1 MRDNTRAS
9 TSAMTSPDPLH
20 ALKEELEEAGRKEA
34 GWLRLA
40 LRLAEDGADAAV
52 VKEAWQRHHAA
63 RARRESLAEY
73 LRLRE
78 ATAQAVAP
86 EQGRAA
92 VQRGDCSILVVDD
105 HAPTRY
111 ATARAL
117 RACGFRTM
125 EGAGGA
131 DALELAPYASGLV
144 LDVHLPD
151 LDGFQVCRLL
161 RERPGTAR
169 LPVIHLSARHVTA
182 ADRATGLAAGADD
195 YFVAPADPLL
205 LARRL
210 DHLLAGRG

>member
-1 MRDNTRAS
+1 
-9 TSAMTSPDPLH
+9 MTSPDPLH

-40 LRLAEDGADAAV
+40 LRLAEDGADASV
-52 VKEAWQRHHAA
+52 VNEAWQRHHAA
-63 RARRESLAEY
+63 RARRESLAGY

-78 ATAQAVAP
+78 ATAQAEASGVKRS
-86 EQGRAA
+86 E
-92 VQRGDCSILVVDD
+92 CSILVVDD
-105 HAPTRY
+105 HAPSRY

-151 LDGFQVCRLL
+151 LDGFQVCRML
-161 RERPGTAR
+161 RERSDTAR

-182 ADRATGLAAGADD
+182 ADRATGLEAGADD
-195 YFVAPADPLL
+195 YFIAPANPLL

-210 DHLLAGRG
+210 DDLLAARG

>member
-1 MRDNTRAS
+1 
-9 TSAMTSPDPLH
+9 MTLPDPLH

-40 LRLAEDGADAAV
+40 LRLAEDGAEASV
-52 VKEAWQRHHAA
+52 VNEAWQRHHAA
-63 RARRESLAEY
+63 RARRESLADY

-78 ATAQAVAP
+78 ASARAEAPAVL
-86 EQGRAA
+86 
-92 VQRGDCSILVVDD
+92 RGECSILVVDD
-105 HAPTRY
+105 HAPSRY

-131 DALELAPYASGLV
+131 DALELAPYACGLV

-151 LDGFQVCRLL
+151 LDGFQVCRML
-161 RERPGTAR
+161 RERVDTAR

-182 ADRATGLAAGADD
+182 ADRATGLEAGADD
-195 YFVAPADPLL
+195 YFVAPANPLL

-210 DHLLAGRG
+210 DHLLATRG